1 MNDPRNR
8 ERLRRALEAIELVS
22 ADCQSALNARA
33 SATLQQNPGPIGI
46 GRIIALAR
54 QADTLERCARELYD
68 ILDQPPRGNPT
79 VTITEAA

>member
-8 ERLRRALEAIELVS
+8 ERLRRALEAIEQVS

-68 ILDQPPRGNPT
+68 ILDQPPGNPT